1 MKKKRDR
8 ILRRCVSVYSSHS
21 TRRRPCQ
28 WRPTDSGCSSSNE
41 RHGKIIIHFFVN
53 LINQSIN
60 EIVKLAVSD
69 RRPRSVWN
77 TVGSVVSS
85 RVNILIRRNVNR
97 SFWSRPQSIHQ
108 QTDRHLRHPFIIS
121 FIFYY
126 LQHLQFFFFFLYFN
140 QIKIL

>member
-8 ILRRCVSVYSSHS
+8 ILRRCVCVYSSHS

-41 RHGKIIIHFFVN
+41 RHGKIRIHFFVN

-85 RVNILIRRNVNR
+85 RVNINLTKCEQVLLVSASVDPLANR
-97 SFWSRPQSIHQ
+97 
-108 QTDRHLRHPFIIS
+108 QTSSPPFYY
-121 FIFYY
+121 IFY
-126 LQHLQFFFFFLYFN
+126 LLLPPTST
-140 QIKIL
+140 ILLLLLIF